1 METEMNTLQRSYKI
15 HHFTLAMSPHYLA
28 KLRTTKNELNM
39 PVKLMRSWLMT
50 TLSNNAWFSLSG

>member
-1 METEMNTLQRSYKI
+1 MKTELNTLQRNYKI
-15 HHFTLAMSPHYLA
+15 HQFTLATSPHYMA

-50 TLSNNAWFSLSG
+50 TLSNNACFSLNG